1 MMYLKKKSIYMKLK
15 QLQITYLLFST
26 VLFSLVKIY
35 NLDRKYMTKAFV
47 Y

>member
-1 MMYLKKKSIYMKLK
+1 MKLK